1 MAVGSSAVVVRF
13 GVGIVAVS
21 EGTGYGELLPGTV
34 RNLGIALGLHF
45 GLASAGGV
53 HFIVG
58 STSEKIVVWNSS
70 ILMVRS

>member
-21 EGTGYGELLPGTV
+21 EGTGYGELLPGTM

-45 GLASAGGV
+45 GLASAGSV
-53 HFIVG
+53 HFIGG
-58 STSEKIVVWNSS
+58 STSEKIVVLNCS